1 MPKEKTPTAR
11 RGRPSAEQ
19 TRLRMAHLI
28 GVARTIFVA
37 RGYRL
42 TTMDEVAA
50 AAGITKRTLYAWH
63 RDKAALFRACV
74 VAGAERFPGLTP
86 ASDNDGDVRGA
97 LERYVMALHGE
108 LTREDSFGMGMLT
121 LRESA
126 EFPELVEAVQR
137 GHLDYMVEP
146 LARWLRGHG
155 LEAADSVERTML
167 FLAMALSP
175 MHNTMM
181 VGLPLPGR
189 DDLARHAV
197 RCVALFLDGALKT

>member
-1 MPKEKTPTAR
+1 MPQEKTPIAR
-11 RGRPSAEQ
+11 RGRPSVDQ

-63 RDKAALFRACV
+63 HDKAALFRACV

-86 ASDNDGDVRGA
+86 ASDGGGDVRGA
-97 LERYVMALHGE
+97 LERSVMALHGE
-108 LTREDSFGMGMLT
+108 LTREDSFGMGMLSM
-121 LRESA
+121 RESA

-155 LEAADSVERTML
+155 LEAAGSVERTML

-189 DDLARHAV
+189 DDLARHAA
-197 RCVALFLDGALKT
+197 RCVALFLDGALKG

>member
-1 MPKEKTPTAR
+1 MAQEKTPTAR
-11 RGRPSAEQ
+11 RGRPSADQ

-37 RGYRL
+37 RGY
-42 TTMDEVAA
+42 
-50 AAGITKRTLYAWH
+50 RTLYAWH

-74 VAGAERFPGLTP
+74 VAGAERFPALTP
-86 ASDNDGDVRGA
+86 ASGSDVRGA

-108 LTREDSFGMGMLT
+108 LTCEDSFGMGVLT
-121 LRESA
+121 VRESA

-155 LEAADSVERTML
+155 LEAAGSVERTML

-189 DDLARHAV
+189 EDLARHTA
-197 RCVALFLDGALKT
+197 RCVALFLDGALKA